1 MKLDRSEILRY
12 MKMGRAEPDAVL
24 TARIDRLEHEVLAA
38 ARPVSQRLRTAV
50 RLARRAGQPQLR
62 TAVRLARGA
71 GQRLGDAAGEDAPRY
86 EVCEDAPQYEIG
98 PLTLASRDLWRCLRG
113 AREAYLFAATLGHD
127 VDRLIRK
134 YAALSAADLLIVQ
147 AIAAT
152 AIEQY
157 IDDETASWGEKL
169 LPRYSPGYGDLP
181 LSVQPDFLAALDARK
196 TLGITLTETFLMIPS
211 KSVTAIIGIQP

>member
-1 MKLDRSEILRY
+1 
-12 MKMGRAEPDAVL
+12 MKMGRAEPDAAL
-24 TARIDRLEHEVLAA
+24 SARIDRLEREVLTA
-38 ARPVSQRLRTAV
+38 ARPVSRRLRTAV
-50 RLARRAGQPQLR
+50 ADLPFQ
-62 TAVRLARGA
+62 
-71 GQRLGDAAGEDAPRY
+71 
-86 EVCEDAPQYEIG
+86 
-98 PLTLASRDLWRCLRG
+98 SRDLWRCLRG
-113 AREAYLFAATLGHD
+113 ATEAYLFAATLGHD

-181 LSVQPDFLAALDARK
+181 LSVQPDFLAALDAHK

>member
-1 MKLDRSEILRY
+1 MKLDRTEILRY
-12 MKMGRAEPDAVL
+12 MKMGRAEPDAAL
-24 TARIDRLEHEVLAA
+24 SARIDRLEREVLAA
-38 ARPVSQRLRTAV
+38 ARPCHV
-50 RLARRAGQPQLR
+50 ARRA
-62 TAVRLARGA
+62 TCDARLALVGSL
-71 GQRLGDAAGEDAPRY
+71 RLE
-86 EVCEDAPQYEIG
+86 
-98 PLTLASRDLWRCLRG
+98 SRDLWRCLRG
-113 AREAYLFAATLGHD
+113 AREAYLFAATLGHG
-127 VDRLIRK
+127 VDLLIRK

-181 LSVQPDFLAALDARK
+181 LSVQPDFLAALDAQK

>member
-1 MKLDRSEILRY
+1 MR
-12 MKMGRAEPDAVL
+12 MGRGAPDRIL
-24 TARIDRLEHEVLAA
+24 SARIDELEREVLAVS
-38 ARPVSQRLRTAV
+38 RPTSRRLKLKVTDLPFRSH
-50 RLARRAGQPQLR
+50 
-62 TAVRLARGA
+62 
-71 GQRLGDAAGEDAPRY
+71 D
-86 EVCEDAPQYEIG
+86 
-98 PLTLASRDLWRCLRG
+98 LTRCLG
-113 AREAYLFAATLGHD
+113 AAKEAYLFAATLGHD

-181 LSVQPDFLAALDARK
+181 LSVQPAFLAALDAQK

-211 KSVTAIIGIQP
+211 KSVTAVIGVLP

>member
-1 MKLDRSEILRY
+1 

-24 TARIDRLEHEVLAA
+24 SARIDRLEREVLAA
-38 ARPVSQRLRTAV
+38 SRPVSRRLRTAV
-50 RLARRAGQPQLR
+50 AGLPFQ
-62 TAVRLARGA
+62 
-71 GQRLGDAAGEDAPRY
+71 
-86 EVCEDAPQYEIG
+86 
-98 PLTLASRDLWRCLRG
+98 SRDLRRCLRG
-113 AREAYLFAATLGHD
+113 AREAYLFAATLGHG
-127 VDRLIRK
+127 VDLLVRK

-181 LSVQPDFLAALDARK
+181 LSVQPDFLAALDAQK

>member
-24 TARIDRLEHEVLAA
+24 TVRIDRLEHEVLAA
-38 ARPVSQRLRTAV
+38 ARPVSQY
-50 RLARRAGQPQLR
+50 LR

-71 GQRLGDAAGEDAPRY
+71 GQPLGDAAGEDAPR
-86 EVCEDAPQYEIG
+86 YEIG

>member
-1 MKLDRSEILRY
+1 MKLDRAEILRY
-12 MKMGRAEPDAVL
+12 MKMGRAEPDAAL
-24 TARIDRLEHEVLAA
+24 SARIDRLEREVLAA
-38 ARPVSQRLRTAV
+38 ARPASQ
-50 RLARRAGQPQLR
+50 PLR

-71 GQRLGDAAGEDAPRY
+71 GQPLGDAAFGCVASLGCSGEDAPRY
-86 EVCEDAPQYEIG
+86 EIG
-98 PLTLASRDLWRCLRG
+98 PLTLESRDLWRCLRG
-113 AREAYLFAATLGHD
+113 AREAYLFAATLGHG
-127 VDRLIRK
+127 VDLLIRK

-181 LSVQPDFLAALDARK
+181 LSVQPDFLAALDAQK

>member
-1 MKLDRSEILRY
+1 MKLDRAEILRY
-12 MKMGRAEPDAVL
+12 LKMGRAEPDAAL
-24 TARIDRLEHEVLAA
+24 SARIDRLEREVLAA
-38 ARPVSQRLRTAV
+38 ARPVSRRRKVATAD
-50 RLARRAGQPQLR
+50 LPFQ
-62 TAVRLARGA
+62 
-71 GQRLGDAAGEDAPRY
+71 
-86 EVCEDAPQYEIG
+86 
-98 PLTLASRDLWRCLRG
+98 SRDLCRCLRG

-152 AIEQY
+152 AIEAY
-157 IDDETASWGEKL
+157 IDDETASWGERL
-169 LPRYSPGYGDLP
+169 LPRFSPGYGDLP
-181 LSVQPDFLAALDARK
+181 LSVQPDFLAALDAQK

>member
-1 MKLDRSEILRY
+1 MKLDRAEILRY
-12 MKMGRAEPDAVL
+12 MKMGRAEPDAAL
-24 TARIDRLEHEVLAA
+24 SARINRLEREVLAA
-38 ARPVSQRLRTAV
+38 ARPVSRRLRTAV
-50 RLARRAGQPQLR
+50 TDLPFQ
-62 TAVRLARGA
+62 
-71 GQRLGDAAGEDAPRY
+71 
-86 EVCEDAPQYEIG
+86 
-98 PLTLASRDLWRCLRG
+98 SRDLWRCLRG
-113 AREAYLFAATLGHD
+113 AREAYLFAATLGHG
-127 VDRLIRK
+127 VDLLIRK
-134 YAALSAADLLIVQ
+134 YAALSAADLLIIQ

-181 LSVQPDFLAALDARK
+181 LSVQPDFLAALDAQK

>member
-50 RLARRAGQPQLR
+50 RLACGAGQP
-62 TAVRLARGA
+62 
-71 GQRLGDAAGEDAPRY
+71 LGDAAGEDAPRY
-86 EVCEDAPQYEIG
+86 EVCEDAPRYEIG